1 MKYLGLTLCVLFF
14 LSSCVSITEKEE
26 GGKHYLSFADTEALY
41 EFYSYRDGAPPII
54 QGHRGTRENGLPENS
69 IAAFEYV
76 LEQMPAVFEI
86 DPRLT
91 KDSVIIVFHD
101 ATLDRTTNGTGKVSD
116 YTWEELQQLNLKN
129 KDGEITEHKI
139 PTLDEVFKWARDKTA
154 LLLDKKDVPLWM
166 IADIIREHDTNNYVV
181 SLVRSVEDAAFY
193 FNDEP
198 KRMFAIS
205 FREPEAF
212 QPYMELGIPTRQIF
226 ACIGTSISE
235 KTDVI
240 NEMMRGYGIRSLISV
255 APTYDKLETEEERA
269 EAYRKVIESGITIL
283 ESDYPVETARL
294 LKGEI
299 SYDGANQVKEGTIPE
314 TITEKRR

>member
-1 MKYLGLTLCVLFF
+1 MFLDRMKVNNMQKLVSGIYTLVFLF
-14 LSSCVSITEKEE
+14 SCSPQVQQEKTSY
-26 GGKHYLSFADTEALY
+26 YLSFADTEALY
-41 EFYSYRDGAPPII
+41 DFYSYRDSMPPII

-69 IAAFEYV
+69 IAALEYV

-101 ATLDRTTNGTGKVSD
+101 ATLDRTTNGTGKVID
-116 YTWEELQQLNLKN
+116 HTWQELQQLSLKN
-129 KDGEITEHKI
+129 DKGEITEHKI
-139 PTLDEVFKWARDKTA
+139 PALAEVLEWASGKTA

-166 IADIIREHDTNNYVV
+166 IADIIREHDANNYVV
-181 SLVRSVEDAAFY
+181 SLVRSPEDAAFY

-212 QPYMELGIPTRQIF
+212 YPYLELGIPKRQIF
-226 ACIGTSISE
+226 ACIGTEISE
-235 KTDVI
+235 KTNEI
-240 NEMMRGYGIRSLISV
+240 NEMMRGYGIRSLISA
-255 APTYDKLETEEERA
+255 APTYDKLQTEEERA

-294 LKGEI
+294 L
-299 SYDGANQVKEGTIPE
+299 S
-314 TITEKRR
+314 ITD

>member
-1 MKYLGLTLCVLFF
+1 MMKYLVLTFCVLFS
-14 LSSCVSITEKEE
+14 LSSCVSTTKEE
-26 GGKHYLSFADTEALY
+26 GKHFLSFADSEALY
-41 EFYSYRDGAPPII
+41 DFYRYRDDAPPII
-54 QGHRGTRENGLPENS
+54 QGHRGTQENGLPENS
-69 IAAFEYV
+69 IAALEYV

-101 ATLDRTTNGTGKVSD
+101 ATLDRTTNGTGKVKD

-129 KDGEITEHKI
+129 KDGEITEHTI
-139 PTLDEVFKWARDKTA
+139 PTLAEVFEWAKGKTV
-154 LLLDKKDVPLWM
+154 LLLDKKDVPLPM
-166 IADIIREHDTNNYVV
+166 IADIIREYDANNYVI

-193 FNDEP
+193 FNDES

-212 QPYMELGIPTRQIF
+212 QSYLDLGIPTRQIF
-226 ACIGTSISE
+226 ACIGTGISE
-235 KTDVI
+235 KTDEI
-240 NEMMRGYGIRSLISV
+240 NKMMRGYGIRSLISA
-255 APTYDKLETEEERA
+255 APTYDKLETEEERT

-294 LKGEI
+294 LSI
-299 SYDGANQVKEGTIPE
+299 IN
-314 TITEKRR
+314 

>member
-1 MKYLGLTLCVLFF
+1 MMKYLVLIFCVWLS
-14 LSSCVSITEKEE
+14 LSSCVSTTKEE
-26 GGKHYLSFADTEALY
+26 GKHYLSFADTEALY
-41 EFYSYRDGAPPII
+41 DFYRYRDEAPPII

-69 IAAFEYV
+69 IAALAYV

-101 ATLDRTTNGTGKVSD
+101 ATLDRTTNGTGKVKD

-129 KDGEITEHKI
+129 KDGEITEHTI
-139 PTLDEVFKWARDKTA
+139 PTLAEVFEWARGKTV
-154 LLLDKKDVPLWM
+154 LLLDKKDVPLSM
-166 IADIIREHDTNNYVV
+166 IADMIREYDANNYVV
-181 SLVRSVEDAAFY
+181 SLVRSVEDATFY

-198 KRMFAIS
+198 RRMFAIS

-212 QPYMELGIPTRQIF
+212 QPYLDLGIPTRQIF
-226 ACIGTSISE
+226 ACIGTGISE
-235 KTDVI
+235 KTDEI
-240 NEMMRGYGIRSLISV
+240 NGMMRGYGIRSLISA
-255 APTYDKLETEEERA
+255 APTYDKLETEEECT

-294 LKGEI
+294 LSI
-299 SYDGANQVKEGTIPE
+299 IN
-314 TITEKRR
+314 

>member
-1 MKYLGLTLCVLFF
+1 MKYYPLAFCVLFF
-14 LSSCVSITEKEE
+14 LSSCLSTREE
-26 GGKHYLSFADTEALY
+26 GGEHYLSFADSEALY
-41 EFYSYRDGAPPII
+41 DFYRYRDNAPPLI

-69 IAAFEYV
+69 IAAMEYV

-101 ATLDRTTNGTGKVSD
+101 ATLDRTTNGTGKVID
-116 YTWEELQQLNLKN
+116 HTWEELQQLNLKN

-139 PTLDEVFKWARDKTA
+139 PTLAEMLEWARGKTA

-166 IADIIREHDTNNYVV
+166 IADIIREHDANNYVI

-212 QPYMELGIPTRQIF
+212 QPYLDLGIPTRQIF
-226 ACIGTSISE
+226 ACIGTSISD
-235 KTDVI
+235 KTDEI
-240 NEMMRGYGIRSLISV
+240 NGMMRGYGIRSLISA

-294 LKGEI
+294 L
-299 SYDGANQVKEGTIPE
+299 S
-314 TITEKRR
+314 ITKTD

>member
-1 MKYLGLTLCVLFF
+1 MKYLGLTLSVLFS
-14 LSSCVSITEKEE
+14 LSSCLSSTGEE
-26 GGKHYLSFADTEALY
+26 GKHYLSFTDTEALY
-41 EFYSYRDGAPPII
+41 DFYRYRDDAPPII

-69 IAAFEYV
+69 IAAMGYV

-101 ATLDRTTNGTGKVSD
+101 ATLDRTTNGTGKVID

-129 KDGEITEHKI
+129 KDGEITGHKI
-139 PTLDEVFKWARDKTA
+139 PTLAEVLEWARGKTA

-166 IADIIREHDTNNYVV
+166 IADIIREHDANNYVV
-181 SLVRSVEDAAFY
+181 SLVRSPEDAAFY

-212 QPYMELGIPTRQIF
+212 QPYLDLGIPTRQIF

-235 KTDVI
+235 KTNEI
-240 NEMMRGYGIRSLISV
+240 NKMMREYGIRSLISA
-255 APTYDKLETEEERA
+255 APTYDKLETEGERA

-294 LKGEI
+294 L
-299 SYDGANQVKEGTIPE
+299 S
-314 TITEKRR
+314 ITN

>member
-1 MKYLGLTLCVLFF
+1 MMKYLVLIFCVWFS
-14 LSSCVSITEKEE
+14 LSSCVSTTKEE
-26 GGKHYLSFADTEALY
+26 GKHYLSFADTEALY
-41 EFYSYRDGAPPII
+41 DFYRYRDEAPPII

-69 IAAFEYV
+69 IAALAYV

-101 ATLDRTTNGTGKVSD
+101 ATLDRTTNGTGKVKD

-129 KDGEITEHKI
+129 KDGEITEHTI
-139 PTLDEVFKWARDKTA
+139 PTLAEVFEWAKGKTV
-154 LLLDKKDVPLWM
+154 LLLDKKDVPLPM
-166 IADIIREHDTNNYVV
+166 IADMIREYDANNYVV

-198 KRMFAIS
+198 RRMFAIS

-212 QPYMELGIPTRQIF
+212 QPYLDLGIPTRQIF
-226 ACIGTSISE
+226 ACIGTGISE
-235 KTDVI
+235 KTDEI
-240 NEMMRGYGIRSLISV
+240 NGMMRGYGIRSLISA
-255 APTYDKLETEEERA
+255 APTYDKLETEEERT

-294 LKGEI
+294 LSI
-299 SYDGANQVKEGTIPE
+299 IN
-314 TITEKRR
+314 

>member
-1 MKYLGLTLCVLFF
+1 MMKYLVLIFCVLFP
-14 LSSCVSITEKEE
+14 LSSCVSTTKEE
-26 GGKHYLSFADTEALY
+26 GKHYLSFADTEALY
-41 EFYSYRDGAPPII
+41 DFYRYRDEAPPII

-69 IAAFEYV
+69 IAALAYV

-101 ATLDRTTNGTGKVSD
+101 ATLDRTTNGTGKVKD

-129 KDGEITEHKI
+129 KDGEITEHTI
-139 PTLDEVFKWARDKTA
+139 PTLAEVFEWARGKTV
-154 LLLDKKDVPLWM
+154 LLLDKKDVPLSM
-166 IADIIREHDTNNYVV
+166 IADMIREYDANNYVV
-181 SLVRSVEDAAFY
+181 SLVRSVEDATFY

-198 KRMFAIS
+198 RRMFAIS

-212 QPYMELGIPTRQIF
+212 QPYLDLGIPTRQIF
-226 ACIGTSISE
+226 ACIGTGISE
-235 KTDVI
+235 KTDEI
-240 NEMMRGYGIRSLISV
+240 NGMMRGYGIRSLISA
-255 APTYDKLETEEERA
+255 APTYDKLETEEECT

-294 LKGEI
+294 LSI
-299 SYDGANQVKEGTIPE
+299 IN
-314 TITEKRR
+314 